1 MRTTTYSKD
10 GKIRCPYCNSIQVKR
25 ARNQPKKYPTPS
37 FLAKAAKTPEFQF
50 WQNGYDCKKCGNEFI
65 LESNPQPVTPPPSQ
79 PLPPTL
85 TSPVVTGSPSTPK
98 PKKKGGCLGLITKL
112 IIIAAIALFAYGYLH
127 NRGSSSHKTA
137 KQDKSSS
144 IEKSQNK
151 NETLSITETHTVKNK
166 D

>member
-1 MRTTTYSKD
+1 MRTTTYSPD
-10 GKIRCPYCNSIQVKR
+10 GKVRCPYCNSVQVKR

-37 FLAKAAKTPEFQF
+37 FLAKTAKTPEFQF
-50 WQNGYDCKKCGNEFI
+50 WVNGYDCKKCGNEFI

-79 PLPPTL
+79 PLPPTI
-85 TSPVVTGSPSTPK
+85 TSPASTAPLAR
-98 PKKKGGCLGLITKL
+98 PKKKGGCLGLIIKL
-112 IIIAAIALFAYGYLH
+112 IIIAAIALFAYGYFH
-127 NRGSSSHKTA
+127 NRGGSSHKTA